1 MSCETSSIRC
11 VIADDGQTILQLLKS
26 NESQRGGYI
35 SSRAVL
41 RTAVSVASLVAA
53 SAAVAQEGVQL
64 PTIDVSGDQGGGY
77 QATQQTI
84 TRLPTPLR
92 DTPQT
97 VNVVT
102 QQVIQDQRA
111 NTMEEALRNVPGIT
125 FSAGEGGQQGD
136 SPFINGQSARND
148 IFRDGIRDPGWYT
161 RDLFPVERVEVYK
174 GPAAFAFGRG
184 ATGGAINNVSKIANG
199 STFAETTAT
208 GSTAG
213 GFRVDG
219 DAAGKVGNVAGRVVV
234 MAQDLDT
241 AARDNVWTKRWG
253 VAPSFVMDI
262 TDSTKATLA
271 YIYQGEESVP
281 DYGVPWRPAATTN
294 AATGARSGGYNGDGS
309 AVTPVQVPRSNWY
322 GFTNGDLK
330 DLVQTNTHIVTGK
343 LEHRFNEAFTL
354 TNATRYVAVD
364 RMARPTAPRTL
375 NTATGSSTIPAG
387 YPEDQMTIGRQHF
400 QTDTDN
406 TLLTNQTDLLAKF
419 NTFGLKHT
427 VSAGMELSRETR
439 WQQRANLCYQ
449 AASSGSPVCRTSLW
463 TPDPSAPDGTFTG
476 FGVPNET
483 TQNTV
488 ALYASDQIK
497 LNQYFELLGALRY
510 DSFKTDY
517 ESGATQLS
525 RTDNLLSW
533 RAGAVYHPI
542 PIASIYVT
550 YGNSYNPS
558 AEYGTLSTSGTNSL
572 LLDPEKTVLLEAG
585 VKIDV
590 LNERL
595 SLTGSVFRSEK
606 TNMRVPVDPLST
618 AVYALDGKARID
630 GIELGVTGKV
640 TDKWNVLIGY
650 SHLKSEIVETTQL
663 DRLGNEVPNTPPNNF
678 TFWSTYD
685 VTAEWTVGGGA
696 FYQDNAYANDTNT
709 LYVPSYWRFD
719 AMTSYKINSK
729 MTLQL
734 NIYNLTDEYYYA
746 QYYGGHAVP
755 AAGRYASLSLRTRW

>member
-1 MSCETSSIRC
+1 M
-11 VIADDGQTILQLLKS
+11 
-26 NESQRGGYI
+26 
-35 SSRAVL
+35 
-41 RTAVSVASLVAA
+41 AA

-111 NTMEEALRNVPGIT
+111 TTMEEALRNVPGIT

-136 SPFINGQSARND
+136 SPFINGQSARGD

-161 RDLFPVERVEVYK
+161 RDLFPVDRVEVYK
-174 GPAAFAFGRG
+174 GPSAFAFGRG
-184 ATGGAINNVSKIANG
+184 ATGGAINNTSKLANG
-199 STFAETTAT
+199 STFAETTMT
-208 GSTAG
+208 GSSAG

-219 DAAGKVGNVAGRVVV
+219 DAAGKVGNVAGRVMMMV
-234 MAQDLDT
+234 QDLDT

-253 VAPSFVMDI
+253 VAPSFVVDV
-262 TDSTKATLA
+262 DESTKATLA

-294 AATGARSGGYNGDGS
+294 STTGSRTGGYNGDGS
-309 AVTPVQVPRSNWY
+309 AVTPVQVPRSTWY

-330 DLVQTNTHIVTGK
+330 DLVQTNTHILTGK
-343 LEHRFNEAFTL
+343 LEHRFNEAVTL
-354 TNATRYVAVD
+354 TNATRYLAVD

-387 YPEDQMTIGRQHF
+387 YPEDLMTIGRQHF
-400 QTDTDN
+400 QTETDN
-406 TLLTNQTDLLAKF
+406 TMLLNQTDLLVKF

-427 VSAGMELSRETR
+427 VSTGMELSRETR

-449 AASSGSPVCRTSLW
+449 AASSGTPVCRTSL
-463 TPDPSAPDGTFTG
+463 TNPDPSAADGTFTS
-476 FGVPNET
+476 FGTPNET

-497 LNQYFELLGALRY
+497 LNQYFDLLGALRY
-510 DSFKTDY
+510 DYFKTDY
-517 ESGATQLS
+517 ESGTTQLS

-533 RAGAVYHPI
+533 RVGGVYHPV
-542 PIASIYVT
+542 PNASIYIT

-558 AEYGTLSTSGTNSL
+558 AEYGTLSTSGTNSI
-572 LLDPEKTVLLEAG
+572 LLDPEKSVTLEAG
-585 VKIDV
+585 VKVDV

-595 SLTGSVFRSEK
+595 SLTGSVFRNDK
-606 TNMRVPVDPLST
+606 TNMRIQSDALNTS
-618 AVYALDGKARID
+618 VYALDGEARVD
-630 GIELGVTGKV
+630 GIELDIAGKL
-640 TDKWNVLIGY
+640 TDKWNITLGY
-650 SHLKSEIVETTQL
+650 SHLKSEIRKTWQL

-678 TFWSTYD
+678 TLWTTYD
-685 VTAEWTVGGGA
+685 VTSEWTVGGGA
-696 FYQDNAYANDTNT
+696 FYQDQAYANDTNT

-719 AMTSYKINSK
+719 AMTSYKINPK

-734 NIYNLTDEYYYA
+734 NVYNLTDEYYYA